1 MADETKKDAV
11 GNLGLSGY
19 VKVYPSSRS
28 MGAAVRKEA
37 AQQATKS
44 SRAVTVK
51 RDKG

>member
-1 MADETKKDAV
+1 MAKSVKKDAV

-37 AQQATKS
+37 TQPADKRTS
-44 SRAVTVK
+44 EVTVK
-51 RDKG
+51 QPKE